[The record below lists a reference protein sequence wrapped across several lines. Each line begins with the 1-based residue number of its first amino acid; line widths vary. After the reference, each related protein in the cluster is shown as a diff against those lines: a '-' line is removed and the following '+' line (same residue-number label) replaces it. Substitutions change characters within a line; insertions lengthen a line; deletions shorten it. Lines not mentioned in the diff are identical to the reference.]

1 MGGVAGRY
9 QGERSLGTK
18 RGRQSATATTN
29 PVIARKAAYP
39 TRKIMDENTYPKQL
53 TSAQQALAIELG
65 GLLLFSW
72 RETELNF
79 PALVLE
85 AVFTATENGLQMDHG
100 AFSGA
105 DSMEWELGEMEED
118 ILAVANRLYKMMNRG
133 WKVLVISIDPVTRFC
148 GQTFFKEKSSRP
160 T

>member
-1 MGGVAGRY
+1 M
-9 QGERSLGTK
+9 E
-18 RGRQSATATTN
+18 
-29 PVIARKAAYP
+29 
-39 TRKIMDENTYPKQL
+39 ENVYPKQL
-53 TSAQQALAIELG
+53 TPPQQALAIELG

-72 RETELNF
+72 RQTELNF

-118 ILAVANRLYKMMNRG
+118 ILALAERLWKNMGRD
-133 WKVLVISIDPVTRFC
+133 WKVLVVSIDPVTRFC
-148 GQTFFKEKSSRP
+148 DQTFFGKKTSRP

>member
-1 MGGVAGRY
+1 M
-9 QGERSLGTK
+9 E
-18 RGRQSATATTN
+18 
-29 PVIARKAAYP
+29 
-39 TRKIMDENTYPKQL
+39 ENVYPKQL
-53 TSAQQALAIELG
+53 TPPQQALAIELG

-72 RETELNF
+72 RQTELNF

-118 ILAVANRLYKMMNRG
+118 ILALAERLWKNMGRD
-133 WKVLVISIDPVTRFC
+133 WKVLVVSIDPVTRFC
-148 GQTFFKEKSSRP
+148 EQTFFGKKTSRP

>member
-1 MGGVAGRY
+1 MM
-9 QGERSLGTK
+9 
-18 RGRQSATATTN
+18 N
-29 PVIARKAAYP
+29 
-39 TRKIMDENTYPKQL
+39 DNTYPRQL
-53 TSAQQALAIELG
+53 TVPQQAMALELG

-72 RETELNF
+72 RQTELNF

-85 AVFTATENGLQMDHG
+85 AVFTATENGVQMDHG

-148 GQTFFKEKSSRP
+148 EQTFFGKKTSRP

>member
-1 MGGVAGRY
+1 
-9 QGERSLGTK
+9 
-18 RGRQSATATTN
+18 
-29 PVIARKAAYP
+29 
-39 TRKIMDENTYPKQL
+39 MDENTYPKQL

-85 AVFTATENGLQMDHG
+85 AVFTATENGLQIDHG
-100 AFSGA
+100 AFSET
-105 DSMEWELGEMEED
+105 DSMEWELGELEED
-118 ILAVANRLYKMMNRG
+118 IRALAERLWKKMGRD

-148 GQTFFKEKSSRP
+148 GQTFFGKKTSRRAFQVRKVAG
-160 T
+160 

>member
-1 MGGVAGRY
+1 MM
-9 QGERSLGTK
+9 
-18 RGRQSATATTN
+18 N
-29 PVIARKAAYP
+29 DNMYP
-39 TRKIMDENTYPKQL
+39 RQL
-53 TSAQQALAIELG
+53 TLPQHTLALELG

-72 RETELNF
+72 RQTELNF

-105 DSMEWELGEMEED
+105 DSMEWGLGERGSD
-118 ILAVANRLYKMMNRG
+118 IARCVLRLWKKMGRS
-133 WKVLVISIDPVTRFC
+133 WKVLALSVDPVTRFC

>member
-1 MGGVAGRY
+1 M
-9 QGERSLGTK
+9 E
-18 RGRQSATATTN
+18 
-29 PVIARKAAYP
+29 
-39 TRKIMDENTYPKQL
+39 ENVYPKQL
-53 TSAQQALAIELG
+53 TPPQQALAIELG

-72 RETELNF
+72 KQTELNF

-118 ILAVANRLYKMMNRG
+118 ILALAERLWKNMGRD
-133 WKVLVISIDPVTRFC
+133 WKVLVVSIDPVTRFC
-148 GQTFFKEKSSRP
+148 DQTFFGKKTSRP

>member
-1 MGGVAGRY
+1 
-9 QGERSLGTK
+9 
-18 RGRQSATATTN
+18 
-29 PVIARKAAYP
+29 
-39 TRKIMDENTYPKQL
+39 MDENTYPKQL

-85 AVFTATENGLQMDHG
+85 AVFTATEDGLQMDHG
-100 AFSGA
+100 AFSET
-105 DSMEWELGEMEED
+105 DSMEWELGELEED
-118 ILAVANRLYKMMNRG
+118 IRALAERLWKKMGRD

-148 GQTFFKEKSSRP
+148 EQTFFGKKTSRP

>member
-1 MGGVAGRY
+1 
-9 QGERSLGTK
+9 
-18 RGRQSATATTN
+18 
-29 PVIARKAAYP
+29 
-39 TRKIMDENTYPKQL
+39 MDENIYPRKL
-53 TSAQQALAIELG
+53 TLPQQALAIELG

-72 RETELNF
+72 RQTRLNF

-100 AFSGA
+100 ALSET
-105 DSMEWELGEMEED
+105 DSLEWDLGEIEED
-118 ILAVANRLYKMMNRG
+118 IRALAERLWKVMSRD

-148 GQTFFKEKSSRP
+148 DQTFFKEKSSRP